1 MGGRVGRD
9 RIRADRDAN
18 VDVIVE
24 GIEVFGLTG
33 GPRDARGK
41 GGRDGILH
49 GGLGKLLFFNGEF
62 KFSAG
67 ESVRRGKLIAVK
79 LKLLTAVR
87 RFAQ

>member
-1 MGGRVGRD
+1 MIEARMGGRVGRD

-41 GGRDGILH
+41 GGRDGVLH
-49 GGLGKLLFFNGEF
+49 GGLGE
-62 KFSAG
+62 A
-67 ESVRRGKLIAVK
+67 SVLQWEV
-79 LKLLTAVR
+79 
-87 RFAQ
+87 